1 MEDLGKFPLLAS
13 FAAGLL
19 TFISPCVL
27 PLIPAFISFI
37 TGSSIEDLREHKT
50 SLRKTFFKAV
60 IFVLGFSLVF
70 VVLGLSASW
79 LGGVFIEFRDWL
91 RYIGG
96 AVIIIFGLH
105 MAGIFR
111 IKFLYRQA
119 SASGKIQS
127 GAAWAGAFFVGAAF
141 AVGWTPC
148 VGPILSSILILAS
161 TQGSAADGF
170 WLLLVYSL
178 GLGIPFI
185 LTSLFINWFLRFFN
199 RIKKYYGVIE
209 IVSGILLILIGA
221 LIITDGFS
229 KITEMVMKL
238 TINN

>member
-1 MEDLGKFPLLAS
+1 MEDLGKIPLLAS

-19 TFISPCVL
+19 TFASPCVL

-50 SLRKTFFKAV
+50 SLRKTFSKAV
-60 IFVLGFSLVF
+60 IFVLGFSFVF
-70 VVLGLSASW
+70 VLLGLSASW
-79 LGGVFIEFRDWL
+79 LGGVLIEFRDWL

-127 GAAWAGAFFVGAAF
+127 PTAWAGAFFVGAAF
-141 AVGWTPC
+141 AIGWTPC

-199 RIKKYYGVIE
+199 SIKKYYGIIE
-209 IVSGILLILIGA
+209 IVSGILLILVGA
-221 LIITDGFS
+221 LVITDGFS
-229 KITEMVMKL
+229 KITEIILKAV
-238 TINN
+238 N